1 MEDEEDEVG
10 IIKVQR
16 GYVTQRQD
24 RDQEAETIYDQVL
37 QNKPSDIGLTA
48 VTSYNLISVNQ
59 HQIFD
64 SKKAATVDSLETKL
78 NNSQRSAI
86 FLALP
91 KLLQMFQFF
100 GILILGFQ

>member
-1 MEDEEDEVG
+1 MG

-78 NNSQRSAI
+78 NYSQRSAI

-91 KLLQMFQFF
+91 KLLQM
-100 GILILGFQ
+100 